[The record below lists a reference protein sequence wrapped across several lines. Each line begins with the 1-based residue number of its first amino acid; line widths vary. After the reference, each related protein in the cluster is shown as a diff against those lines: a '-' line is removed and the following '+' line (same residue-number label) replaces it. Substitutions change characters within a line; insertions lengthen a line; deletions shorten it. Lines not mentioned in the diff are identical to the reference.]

1 MKVTD
6 LIGNEIQAGDLVV
19 IKPDH
24 VVAQVLSVE
33 TGAIARGVSLA
44 GPKPEAQQ
52 IQPHLVLQMEM
63 TSVQAILPNGQVPG
77 VLKVQ
82 KPVAEKPL
90 VSGQ

>member
-1 MKVTD
+1 MKVVD
-6 LIGNEIQAGDLVV
+6 LIGNEISAGDLVT

-33 TGAIARGVSLA
+33 TGEIVRGLSLT

-52 IQPHLVLQMEM
+52 VQPHLILRMEM

-82 KPVAEKPL
+82 KPASTGNV
-90 VSGQ
+90 Q